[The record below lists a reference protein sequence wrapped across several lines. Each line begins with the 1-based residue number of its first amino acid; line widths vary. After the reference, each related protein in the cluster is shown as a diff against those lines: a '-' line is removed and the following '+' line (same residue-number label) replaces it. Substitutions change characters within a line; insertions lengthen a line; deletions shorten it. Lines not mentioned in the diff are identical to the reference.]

1 MGLIDKFKDLINV
14 PDDDIYDDDFGFEE
28 NADQQDIS
36 SSRESTRS
44 REYDRPREHSRE
56 RDYSREDSKR
66 NKFVN
71 IHATTQL
78 QVVLVK
84 PESFQDATSI
94 ADHLN
99 QKRTVVVNLE
109 STSKD
114 VSRRLVD
121 FLSGVAYA
129 NGGNMRK
136 VAKNTFIVVA
146 RGVDVMGEL
155 LPEEFEDGKI
165 YF

>member
-14 PDDDIYDDDFGFEE
+14 PDDDIYDEDFGFEE

-129 NGGNMRK
+129 NQGQLKR
-136 VAKNTFIVVA
+136 VANSTFIVTPFN
-146 RGVDVMGEL
+146 VDIMGDLLLDEL
-155 LPEEFEDGKI
+155 ESSGL
-165 YF
+165 YL

>member
-71 IHATTQL
+71 IHVAGGL
-78 QVVLVK
+78 
-84 PESFQDATSI
+84 I
-94 ADHLN
+94 
-99 QKRTVVVNLE
+99 LE
-109 STSKD
+109 AIYNKHKIGI
-114 VSRRLVD
+114 LVD
-121 FLSGVAYA
+121 MDWFTVPSYSDICRIIVWTYA
-129 NGGNMRK
+129 KRVCIWSYSYMLTVSVK
-136 VAKNTFIVVA
+136 YLK
-146 RGVDVMGEL
+146 M
-155 LPEEFEDGKI
+155 
-165 YF
+165 